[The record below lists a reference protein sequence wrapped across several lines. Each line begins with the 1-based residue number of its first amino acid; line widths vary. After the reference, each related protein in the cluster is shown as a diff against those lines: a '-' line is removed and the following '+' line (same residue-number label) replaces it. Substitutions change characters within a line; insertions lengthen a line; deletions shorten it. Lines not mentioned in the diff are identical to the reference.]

1 MAEKWGEVL
10 AQQVGN
16 LATGGIVGEGL
27 GMLFQGWKND
37 NQQKQNAALIKQQL
51 KAQKEMG
58 LFNVERQM
66 DLWNRTNA
74 GAQMEHYKK
83 AGLNPALMYGGGGAG
98 GTTAAATAGAVGQ
111 ESAAPIPGHNGM
123 NILMPAQVELMRAQA
138 RNLDADT
145 AKKSGVETETGYA
158 TIENLKANTTN
169 TKVITALNKI
179 EQQIKEASQE
189 DITDALSLNAQIMQ
203 QQLFQMQNQTDISN
217 ETKATIIKTVQQNY
231 VNAVI
236 QGHLMK
242 SNIQLNSAQINKMA
256 QDILQGWKDLDIKG
270 KEQRISEAFSWETM
284 ETNRRNASTAEKQQR
299 TDANFK
305 ESLINQAQINN
316 VIQAFDKITD
326 LIPTKGTNPVQGF
339 RR

>member
-1 MAEKWGEVL
+1 MPEKFGEVL

-16 LATGGIVGEGL
+16 LATGGIVGEGM
-27 GMLFQGWKND
+27 GMLFQGWKNA
-37 NQQKQNAALIKQQL
+37 NQLKQNKQLIRQQL
-51 KAQKEMG
+51 EAQKEMG
-58 LFNVERQM
+58 MFNVERQL

-74 GAQMEHYKK
+74 GAQMEHYKN

-98 GTTAAATAGAVGQ
+98 GSTAATAGNVSQ
-111 ESAAPIPGHNGM
+111 QSAAPVPGHNGM

-158 TIENLKANTTN
+158 TIEKLKAETTN

-179 EQQIKEASQE
+179 QQQIAEVSQE
-189 DITDALSLNAQIMQ
+189 DVTDALSLNAQKMQ
-203 QQLFQMQNQTDISN
+203 QELFQLQNQTDISN
-217 ETKATIIKTVQQNY
+217 ATKNTIIKTVQQNY

-236 QGHLMK
+236 QGQLMK
-242 SNIQLNSAQINKMA
+242 SNINVNTAQINKMA
-256 QDILQGWKDLDIKG
+256 QDILQGWESLDIKS
-270 KEQRISEAFSWETM
+270 KEQRINEAFSWETM

-326 LIPTKGTNPVQGF
+326 LIPTKGSNPVQGF